1 MQRPSAI
8 ASDLLAWFRADRR
21 DLPWRR
27 TRNPYHIWIS
37 EIMLQQ
43 TQVATVIP
51 YYERFLALFPTI
63 EALADA
69 PEPQVLKA
77 WEGLGYYSRARNM
90 QKAAREVA
98 SLHGGRMPEGL
109 AALKALPG
117 IGDYTAGAIASIA
130 FGERVP
136 AVDGNV
142 LRVMARLALLTEDVT
157 LPRTK
162 KRVETLAA
170 ALLPEE
176 APGELN
182 EALMELGARICVPG
196 KPRCDQCPVAG
207 HCAGL
212 AAGVAATLPVKAKKK
227 KPKAVVLAVALVE
240 REGRLLLVRRPSEGL
255 WGGMWGFPAAESAS
269 VEEASTALAAT
280 LTRLGLEAVVGPAV
294 TTLAHTLTHRQLTM
308 PVHPA
313 RHASGEVPSGVWVA
327 REKLAEYALP
337 VPFQKAAQA
346 IDPGPLFR

>member
-1 MQRPSAI
+1 MQRPEAI
-8 ASDLLAWFRADRR
+8 TADLLAWFRAEGR

-27 TRNPYHIWIS
+27 TQNPYHIWIS

-51 YYERFLALFPTI
+51 YYERFLTLFPTV
-63 EALADA
+63 EALASA

-90 QKAAREVA
+90 QKAAREVV
-98 SLHGGRMPEGL
+98 SHHGGRMPGTF

-142 LRVMARLALLTEDVT
+142 LRVIARLALLTDDVT

-162 KRVETLAA
+162 KRVEALAA
-170 ALLPEE
+170 ALLP
-176 APGELN
+176 ASSPGELN
-182 EALMELGARICVPG
+182 EALMELGARVCVPG
-196 KPRCDQCPVAG
+196 KPRCDQCPVAA
-207 HCAGL
+207 HCAAL
-212 AAGVAATLPVKAKKK
+212 AAGVTSELPVKAKKK
-227 KPKAVVLAVALVE
+227 KPKPVVLAVALVE
-240 REGRLLLVRRPSEGL
+240 REGRLLLVPRPSEGL

-269 VEEASTALAAT
+269 VDEAGEALAAA
-280 LTRLGLEAVVGPAV
+280 LASLGLEAEIGPAV
-294 TTLAHTLTHRQLTM
+294 ATLAHTL
-308 PVHPA
+308 
-313 RHASGEVPSGVWVA
+313 
-327 REKLAEYALP
+327 
-337 VPFQKAAQA
+337 
-346 IDPGPLFR
+346 